1 MNATLPQLLPYLVA
15 GALFIAIVAAIYF
28 VTNRGGIA
36 SERAA
41 RLAEKRTGLSASGM
55 EREAVGGPADR
66 MPWLTRLLSG
76 TSFQDEAQIE
86 LLRAGLLLRPSE
98 LIVLAIVAMV
108 GGGVA
113 GFVVLRSPA
122 GAVVAAPLGAIIPWV
137 WIKLRQGKRQ
147 RDMMGQLPDAM
158 DMLATALR
166 TGFSFL
172 RGLQLIASQMQPPI
186 SEEFRR
192 VAAEVQMGM
201 GTSDALDGLVDRTR
215 SYDLELV
222 VAAVQ
227 IHLNVGGNLSEILD
241 SISGTI
247 RERIKLQGEINA
259 ATAEARLSGGVLM
272 GMPFFVGLAIR
283 MLNPHYLDPLFKTTM
298 GMFIAVIAGVMLVV
312 GVLVMRRL
320 MEVDV

>member
-1 MNATLPQLLPYLVA
+1 MSLPQLLPILIPVA
-15 GALFIAIVAAIYF
+15 IFIGIVAVIYLF
-28 VTNRGGIA
+28 MGRGSGA

-41 RLAEKRTGLSASGM
+41 RLADKRA
-55 EREAVGGPADR
+55 GGPVSMSADRDVSPSMSDR

-98 LIVLAIVAMV
+98 LILLALLAMA
-108 GGGVA
+108 GGGIV
-113 GFVVLRSPA
+113 GFILLRSPA
-122 GAVVAAPLGAIIPWV
+122 GALVTAPVGAVLPWV
-137 WIKLRQGKRQ
+137 WIKLRQGSRQ
-147 RDMMGQLPDAM
+147 RSMMNQLPDAM

-201 GTSDALDGLVDRTR
+201 GTSDALDGLIDRTR

-259 ATAEARLSGGVLM
+259 ATAESRMSGGVLM
-272 GMPFFVGLAIR
+272 SMPFFVGLAIHSIS
-283 MLNPHYLDPLFKTTM
+283 PHYMDPLFTTSF
-298 GMFIAVIAGVMLVV
+298 GLVIAVIAGIMLVL
-312 GVLVMRRL
+312 GVLVMKRL
-320 MEVDV
+320 MVIDV

>member
-1 MNATLPQLLPYLVA
+1 MTSLLPVGLAVGVFVA
-15 GALFIAIVAAIYF
+15 IAAVIYF
-28 VTNRGGIA
+28 FFGRGESASDRAAKLADKRAGGTPITG
-36 SERAA
+36 SERDLPPA
-41 RLAEKRTGLSASGM
+41 M
-55 EREAVGGPADR
+55 ADR

-98 LIVLAIVAMV
+98 LLVLAGLVMLA
-108 GGGVA
+108 GGIA
-113 GFVVLRSPA
+113 GFILFRSPA
-122 GAVVAAPLGAIIPWV
+122 GAMVMAPIGAALPWV
-137 WIKLRQGKRQ
+137 WVKLRQGHRQ
-147 RDMMGQLPDAM
+147 RALMGQLPDAM

-201 GTSDALDGLVDRTR
+201 GTADALDGLIDRTR

-272 GMPFFVGLAIR
+272 AMPFFVGLAVHSIS
-283 MLNPHYLDPLFKTTM
+283 PHYLDPLFTTPFGLM
-298 GMFIAVIAGVMLVV
+298 IAVIAGVMLVF

-320 MEVDV
+320 MEIDV

>member
-1 MNATLPQLLPYLVA
+1 MSLPQLLPIVIP
-15 GALFIAIVAAIYF
+15 IAIFVGIVAVIYLF
-28 VTNRGGIA
+28 VGRGGGA

-41 RLAEKRTGLSASGM
+41 RLADKRSGPIVTGIDRDLPPSMS
-55 EREAVGGPADR
+55 DR
-66 MPWLTRLLSG
+66 MPWLTRLLTG

-98 LIVLAIVAMV
+98 LILLALLAMV
-108 GGGVA
+108 GGGVM
-113 GFVVLRSPA
+113 GFILLRTPA
-122 GAVVAAPLGAIIPWV
+122 GAMVTAPVGAVLPWI
-137 WIKLRQGKRQ
+137 WIKMRQGSRQ
-147 RDMMGQLPDAM
+147 RSMMNQLPDAM

-201 GTSDALDGLVDRTR
+201 GTSDALDGLIDRTR

-259 ATAEARLSGGVLM
+259 ATAESRLSGGVLM
-272 GMPFFVGLAIR
+272 SMPFFVALAIHSIS
-283 MLNPHYLDPLFKTTM
+283 PHYMDPLFTTPF
-298 GMFIAVIAGVMLVV
+298 GMVIAVVAGTMLVL

-320 MEVDV
+320 MEIDV

>member
-1 MNATLPQLLPYLVA
+1 MTLAELLPLLIPAAV
-15 GALFIAIVAAIYF
+15 FVAIVAVIF
-28 VTNRGGIA
+28 VFMGRGGGA

-41 RLAEKRTGLSASGM
+41 RMADKRSGPVATGSARDLPPSM
-55 EREAVGGPADR
+55 SDR
-66 MPWLTRLLSG
+66 MPWLTRLLRG

-98 LIVLAIVAMV
+98 LIVLAVLAMA
-108 GGGVA
+108 GGGLA
-113 GFVVLRSPA
+113 GFVLLRSPA
-122 GAVVAAPLGAIIPWV
+122 GALVTAPIGAVLPWV
-137 WIKLRQGKRQ
+137 WIKLRQGQRQ
-147 RDMMGQLPDAM
+147 RSMMTQLPDAM

-201 GTSDALDGLVDRTR
+201 GTSDALDGLIDRTR

-259 ATAEARLSGGVLM
+259 ATAESRLSGGVLM
-272 GMPFFVGLAIR
+272 AMPFFVGLAIHSIS
-283 MLNPHYLDPLFKTTM
+283 PHYMDPLFTTPF
-298 GMFIAVIAGVMLVV
+298 GMVIAVIAGTMLVL

-320 MEVDV
+320 MEIDV